1 MTSEGDDANQR
12 RARLSKLVD
21 EAEGLISAI
30 GDEGAARYR
39 DAVTGLKRQIRR
51 ARDDLDDLQYSAVRQ
66 ARLSARAADRY
77 VQDNPW
83 KSAGAAALG
92 GIAIGAI
99 LILIFSRRGP

>member
-1 MTSEGDDANQR
+1 MTAEIDDSYQW
-12 RARLSKLVD
+12 RARLHKLVE
-21 EAEGLISAI
+21 EADGLVTAI
-30 GDEGAARYR
+30 GDEGAARYQ

-92 GIAIGAI
+92 GAAIGAI
-99 LILIFSRRGP
+99 LVLILSRR